1 MSLLT
6 VVPDAVATASSNIES
21 MGSSLRSASD
31 AAVRSTTAI
40 APPGADEISS
50 AITSLFGTHGQEFAA
65 VNARAAAFQAEF
77 VKLLNGGALQYVNAE
92 IANAQQALSSLFGGA
107 GVVNPAAAISQV
119 SSIDTPFGPI
129 AVTQTFDFPDMGN
142 GPLSASISA
151 ATPLGPASFSITGN
165 MITTPTSPTTAES
178 ILSLTGGTVV
188 VPPQVRLLVGAA
200 GPMVTGGFSLYDSYN
215 AFSSALTGGNILGA
229 ATTFLRAPFDW
240 TNAVLFG
247 HHYVTLPL
255 GQLGGLSAGPDV
267 NLSIPFGGLFAS
279 SAPMTMSV
287 PGYSVTDSVSGITQT
302 WAASN
307 FAFGGSQFGGLGT
320 EVLKTIGLPL

>member
-107 GVVNPAAAISQV
+107 GVVNPAEAVSQT
-119 SSIDTPFGPI
+119 SSISTPFGPI
-129 AVTQTFDFPDMGN
+129 SITQTFDVPSSGN
-142 GPLSASISA
+142 GPLSAAISA
-151 ATPLGPASFSITGN
+151 VTPLGPVSFAVNGAVSTVGS
-165 MITTPTSPTTAES
+165 PTSVVST
-178 ILSLTGGTVV
+178 LGLTGGTIS
-188 VPPQVRLLVGAA
+188 VPTPLRLAIGAA
-200 GPMVTGGFSLYDSYN
+200 GPMITGGYSLFNSYN
-215 AFSSALTGGNILGA
+215 AFTSAMTGGNVLGA
-229 ATTFLRAPFDW
+229 ATAFFSAPFNW

-247 HHYVTLPL
+247 HQTITLPL
-255 GQLGGLSAGPDV
+255 GQIGGTGPDV
-267 NLSIPFGGLFAS
+267 SLGIPFGGLFAS
-279 SAPMTMSV
+279 SAPITMSV
-287 PGYSVTDSVSGITQT
+287 PAFSITDASAVPSVTQAWSG
-302 WAASN
+302 SN

-320 EVLKTIGLPL
+320 EVLKAFGLPL